1 MTQQRKNGAHPSV
14 PSPNSSTFQRVL
26 EACDQLPLLG
36 GDQAALR
43 SYIAETA
50 RDTLQ
55 ALVAGMLLRED
66 ETYVLGSV
74 VGEDNRDLAKSSLI
88 SHAKVF
94 ASQALQTKK
103 LLNFSLTS
111 TGDVESSNFGM
122 AEPLI
127 TSQSATVLVVLREE
141 AFSKEEVSAF
151 DLLGKVSRLALDNA
165 ELADLATAQ
174 QHHLNQLLA
183 ISTELGATSHV
194 DGFLSK
200 FVVRTA
206 EFMGFDRVF
215 VALVEGGECRVRW
228 ACINGVAN
236 PLNIEISTASTRR
249 ILETKET
256 YLTDDATEFPPDG
269 NKKDERLSE
278 QRLKQYLGVPLVTGD
293 GRSLGI
299 LGLLD
304 KKDGSKVSQEDVAHA
319 KALGA
324 EVTVALESAHN
335 LHLSEQHRKRAENL
349 MEMALELG
357 SALRLPEFVRNFT
370 ARVAGMM
377 QAKSAVLAL
386 AQGSR
391 LESVGFFG
399 LKLERN
405 QQRKLSA
412 ALSQFAEKHPDL
424 KITGSGVQ
432 ALGKEVTD
440 TFGWENLTL
449 VRLEGTEGDLV
460 GILAL
465 ADISKELL
473 PNDLNLLQALI
484 GHASVALENS
494 RLFTRIT
501 QSSRQWAEI
510 FDSITDFIVVH
521 DEQYRV
527 LRVNRSLAEFI
538 GVRPAELI
546 GLDMRALISLSPD
559 TVQPCPFCR
568 SESGTDE
575 YLHPS
580 LERTYLVST
589 SRVHGALNEGLQTV
603 HVLKDITDR
612 REAERRYREL
622 FDNVQEGVFFSS
634 PEGRFIEVNDALV
647 RMLGYQTRDELLKLD
662 PETQVYLSAD
672 QRDKILK
679 LLNEQ
684 GAVQNFEVCLRRR
697 DGTLIHA
704 LENAFLVRDA
714 QGKVLQYRGV
724 LLDITEVKNF
734 QAQLQRERDF
744 TSKILNNTQTMI
756 MVADTAGL
764 ISYANRRCF
773 DAGAFDPQALVGNR
787 LDRIIPSAHLRDF
800 SLAFESSLQGRQVD
814 NLEISITR
822 SNGSQGKFSVN
833 LSPMRDESGDV
844 TSVVVLMT
852 DITDAAMI
860 QAKLMHTEKM
870 AAVGQLVSGVAH
882 EVNNPLTAIMG
893 FSDLLMEN
901 PDLPD
906 SARKDLKVILD
917 EAQRTKE
924 IVQNLLSFARQR
936 PPQRQAV
943 QINNILRKTIALRAY
958 DFANHGVQIVEKF
971 DEGLPELV
979 GDSHQLQQVFLNILN
994 NAYDA
999 VHATGRPGLIE
1010 IETICDAGW
1019 VEVLFRDN
1027 GEGIQHPERIFDP
1040 FFTTKE
1046 VGQGTGLGL
1055 SICYGIVR
1063 EHEGEILCANNQET
1077 QGATFSV
1084 RLPVRTKAD
1093 LKLVTASGARA

>member
-1 MTQQRKNGAHPSV
+1 
-14 PSPNSSTFQRVL
+14 VL
-26 EACDQLPLLG
+26 EACDQLPLVG

-66 ETYVLGSV
+66 ETYVLSSV
-74 VGEDNRDLAKSSLI
+74 AGEDNRDLAKSSLI

-94 ASQALQTKK
+94 ASQALETKK

-111 TGDVESSNFGM
+111 TGEVESSYFGM

-141 AFSKEEVSAF
+141 AFSAEEASAF
-151 DLLGKVSRLALDNA
+151 DLLGRVSRLALDNA

-256 YLTDDATEFPPDG
+256 YLTDDAAEFPPDG
-269 NKKDERLSE
+269 NKKDEGLTE
-278 QRLKQYLGVPLVTGD
+278 QRVKQYLGVPLVTGD

-357 SALRLPEFVRNFT
+357 SALRLPEFVKNFT

-386 AQGSR
+386 AQGNR

-399 LKLERN
+399 IKLERN

-412 ALSQFAEKHPDL
+412 ALSQFAEKYPDL
-424 KITGSGVQ
+424 KITGSGVP

-440 TFGWENLTL
+440 ALGWENLTL

-460 GILAL
+460 GILVL
-465 ADISKELL
+465 ADISKELT

-568 SESGTDE
+568 SENGTDE

-647 RMLGYQTRDELLKLD
+647 RMLGYQNREELLKLD
-662 PETQVYLSAD
+662 PETQVYLSAE
-672 QRDKILK
+672 QRDKIVK

-684 GAVQNFEVCLRRR
+684 GAVQNFEVSLRRR

-724 LLDITEVKNF
+724 LLDITDVKNF

-764 ISYANRRCF
+764 ISCANRRCF

-800 SLAFESSLQGRQVD
+800 SLAFDSSLQGRQVD

-906 SARKDLKVILD
+906 SARKDLKVIL
-917 EAQRTKE
+917 EESHRTRE
-924 IVQNLLSFARQR
+924 IVKNLLSFARQR
-936 PPQRQAV
+936 PPHRQAL
-943 QINNILRKTIALRAY
+943 QINTLLERTVALRSY
-958 DFANHGVQIVEKF
+958 DLSNSGIEVAENFTDN
-971 DEGLPELV
+971 LPDLV
-979 GDSHQLQQVFLNILN
+979 GDAHQLQQVFLNILN
-994 NAYDA
+994 NAFDA
-999 VHATGRPGLIE
+999 VRSTGRPGKIE
-1010 IETICDAGW
+1010 IETRHRQDW
-1019 VEVLFRDN
+1019 VEVSFRDN
-1027 GEGIQHPERIFDP
+1027 GEGIKFPERIFDP

-1046 VGQGTGLGL
+1046 VGKGTGLGL

-1063 EHEGEILCANNQET
+1063 EHEGEILCSNNKDRP
-1077 QGATFSV
+1077 GATFTV
-1084 RLPVRTKAD
+1084 RLPVRSKSRHS
-1093 LKLVTASGARA
+1093 LVAAASERA